1 MKTYRVEFKLYQYN
15 SGAADNGTFTKGI
28 NCSSLE
34 EAKSIKN
41 KIDKIYNNYKFDD
54 NLLEGDDD
62 AIWVNELIY
71 DLTPCG
77 GYLRSIADIYL
88 ISKTK
93 IE

>member
-1 MKTYRVEFKLYQYN
+1 METYRVEFKLYQYN

-28 NCSSLE
+28 NCSTLE
-34 EAKSIKN
+34 EAKSIKT
-41 KIDKIYNNYKFDD
+41 KIDKTYINYEFDD
-54 NLLEGDDD
+54 NLLEGDND

-71 DLTPCG
+71 KLTPCG
-77 GYLRSIADIYL
+77 GFLKSIAEIYL